1 MTKHTRN
8 SLTDEINSYPG
19 PEVLGRINKK
29 VLLEILEGRKREQM
43 KKEFFKQMNKHDNT
57 GSEMAMI
64 AFLIFGVGMII
75 GNVLTTALA

>member
-1 MTKHTRN
+1 MKYTRK

-43 KKEFFKQMNKHDNT
+43 KKEFFKQINEQET
-57 GSEMAMI
+57 VSGPLMI